1 MAKWSPIEKLTVE
14 LSFISLAG
22 FQYTDPHRIAGA
34 VTELLA
40 RMLPR
45 QEIVWGPGSPSTATG
60 EMGRGPR
67 SRATPWCS
75 SAATPIRGNTPSSFA
90 APIRSPR
97 WNGWSQDF
105 LVKKQV
111 PWRLIQAGPALEDA
125 LISEGTA
132 AAVTLRRDLRPAQ
145 GAKGEGQ
152 SLVEAILGILERSE
166 GSCVMR
172 FTGHSLGG
180 LLAPVMALWLL
191 DYLADGGRG
200 DLEAKLAL
208 EVYGY
213 AAPTAGNGAFAAY
226 LESRISANA
235 ELASG
240 RVKRYASDL
249 DIAPCAWD
257 ESTLMILPSLYE
269 PEIDMQPLTWSLYDL
284 CRKLAKGK
292 GYAQPGERVAVPS
305 RVVPTRGGIYL
316 LEAAYQHSVP
326 YLDILDPD
334 RKDTILR
341 EVIEP
346 LSSLISVKGLK
357 PVDLRDLFSAGP

>member
-1 MAKWSPIEKLTVE
+1 MVEWSPVEKLTVE

-22 FQYTDPHRIAGA
+22 FQYTDPPRIAGA

-45 QEIVWGPGSPSTATG
+45 QEIVWGPAVHQPPREKWGGAAKPSDALVFICRDSDSG
-60 EMGRGPR
+60 EYSVVFRG
-67 SRATPWCS
+67 TN
-75 SAATPIRGNTPSSFA
+75 PISTME
-90 APIRSPR
+90 
-97 WNGWSQDF
+97 WLSQDF

-111 PWRLIQAGPALEDA
+111 PWRLIQAGPAPEDA
-125 LISEGTA
+125 LVSEGTA
-132 AAVTLRRDLRPAQ
+132 AAVALRRDLRPAQ

-152 SLVEAILGILERSE
+152 SLGEAIFGILERSD

-191 DYLADGGRG
+191 DYLADRGRE
-200 DLEAKLAL
+200 DIEAKLSL

-213 AAPTAGNGAFAAY
+213 AAPTAGNGVFAAY

-235 ELASG
+235 GLASG
-240 RVKRYASDL
+240 RVRRYASDL

-305 RVVPTRGGIYL
+305 MVVPTRGGIYF

-334 RKDTILR
+334 RKETILR

-346 LSSLISVKGLK
+346 LSSLVSVKGLK
-357 PVDLRDLFSAGP
+357 PVDLRDLFYAGR